1 MKTIQFAVVALFL
14 TLTCGDTTSALNFKR
29 HISDY
34 RSHSNVEALS
44 TDPFVFQDPQVPLT
58 NDDVVKMF
66 GAGLTESTIVQVI
79 QKVPANFDTSPDALI
94 KLKQQ
99 GVTAKI
105 IEAMVATRTIP
116 SSSTPTETGV
126 NSRGVFAQNGAL
138 WKRIEEVSS
147 IEVRNVG
154 NISSA
159 VTMGIKEVRIICVF
173 RGEKAE
179 LQLDNPRPVFQVA
192 GLGAS
197 ARDVYIVAMRLNPD
211 RRDLEMGRS
220 GLIKKLSYGFRKR
233 DVRDVNVK
241 RLGDDLLEVTPKQDL
256 EPGEYIMVLGGVGA
270 PFTGSGNR
278 SGSRSVMIPGSR
290 SVGIP
295 VGSPVIMSAGT
306 DGTTGYDFGIVAA
319 TKVAS
324 NRK

>member
-1 MKTIQFAVVALFL
+1 MKPLPFAVGVLVL
-14 TLTCGDTTSALNFKR
+14 TLTCGDTTSALKLHT
-29 HISDY
+29 HISS
-34 RSHSNVEALS
+34 RSNGEALS
-44 TDPFVFQDPQVPLT
+44 ASHVQDLQMPLT
-58 NDDVVKMF
+58 NDDVIKMF

-105 IEAMVATRTIP
+105 IEAMVAAKPTLN
-116 SSSTPTETGV
+116 SSAPTETGAS
-126 NSRGVFAQNGAL
+126 SRGVFAQNGPA
-138 WKRIEEVSS
+138 WRRIEEVSS
-147 IEVRNVG
+147 IEVRSVG

-159 VTMGIKEVRIICVF
+159 VTMGIKETRLICVF

-179 LQLDNPRPVFQVA
+179 LQLDNRRPVFRVA

-197 ARDVYIVAMRLNPD
+197 TRDVYIVAMRLNPD

-220 GLIKKLSYGFRKR
+220 GLVKKLSYGFRKR
-233 DVRDVNVK
+233 DVRDVDVK

-256 EPGEYIMVLGGVGA
+256 EPGEYIMVLGGVA
-270 PFTGSGNR
+270 TPVSVPGSR
-278 SGSRSVMIPGSR
+278 SGRSVMIPGSR
-290 SVGIP
+290 GVMIPSSGP
-295 VGSPVIMSAGT
+295 VGMSAGT
-306 DGTTGYDFGIVAA
+306 EGTTGYDFGIVAA

-324 NRK
+324 K

>member
-1 MKTIQFAVVALFL
+1 MTPIKFAVGALVL
-14 TLTCGDTTSALNFKR
+14 NLTCGATTSAVHFNR
-29 HISDY
+29 HLSDY
-34 RSHSNVEALS
+34 PSHSEALS
-44 TDPFVFQDPQVPLT
+44 VFQDPQVPLT

-94 KLKQQ
+94 KLKEQ

-105 IEAMVATRTIP
+105 IEAMVASRMP
-116 SSSTPTETGV
+116 NSSTPTETVV
-126 NSRGVFAQNGAL
+126 NSRGVFAQNGGA

-154 NISSA
+154 NITSA
-159 VTMGIKEVRIICVF
+159 VTMGIKETRIVCVF

-197 ARDVYIVAMRLNPD
+197 AKDVYIVAMRLNPD

-233 DVRDVNVK
+233 DVRDLNVK
-241 RLGDDLLEVTPKQDL
+241 RLGDDLLEVTPKENL
-256 EPGEYIMVLGGVGA
+256 EPGEYIMVLGGVGV
-270 PFTGSGNR
+270 PFTGPGNR

-290 SVGIP
+290 GVMIP
-295 VGSPVIMSAGT
+295 SGGPVSMAGT
-306 DGTTGYDFGIVAA
+306 DGTTGYDFGIVVA

-324 NRK
+324 RVGAN

>member
-1 MKTIQFAVVALFL
+1 MKPLPFAVGVLVL
-14 TLTCGDTTSALNFKR
+14 TLTCGDTTSALKLNT
-29 HISDY
+29 HISS
-34 RSHSNVEALS
+34 RSNGEALS
-44 TDPFVFQDPQVPLT
+44 ASHVQDPQVPLT
-58 NDDVVKMF
+58 NDDVMKMV

-79 QKVPANFDTSPDALI
+79 QKVSSNFDTSPDALI

-105 IEAMVATRTIP
+105 IEVMVAARTP
-116 SSSTPTETGV
+116 NSSKPNSSTPETGV
-126 NSRGVFAQNGAL
+126 TSRGVFAQDGGA
-138 WKRIEEVSS
+138 WQRIEEVSS
-147 IEVRNVG
+147 IEVRSVG

-159 VTMGIKEVRIICVF
+159 VTMGIKETRIICVF

-179 LQLDNPRPVFQVA
+179 LQLDNRRPVFRVA

-197 ARDVYIVAMRLNPD
+197 TRDVYIVSMRLNPD

-220 GLIKKLSYGFRKR
+220 GLVKKLSYGFRKR
-233 DVRDVNVK
+233 DVQDVNVK

-270 PFTGSGNR
+270 PMSVPGSR
-278 SGSRSVMIPGSR
+278 SGRSVMIPASR
-290 SVGIP
+290 GVMIP
-295 VGSPVIMSAGT
+295 SSGPVAMSAGT
-306 DGTTGYDFGIVAA
+306 DGTTGYDFGIVAS